1 MKIRDELLNSSL
13 KVKETKVSY
22 KKGMYFYN
30 KTFIKIYSAKGRI
43 CLVDGDI
50 VSPEE
55 GNKMFLS
62 YKKKEEFSFETSEKE
77 VLKEELI
84 SSYRNKIDNSVAY
97 IDNYNQQKKAEKNN
111 ERLINI
117 ISALEKL

>member
-1 MKIRDELLNSSL
+1 MDTLKI
-13 KVKETKVSY
+13 KTTKTQY
-22 KKGMYFYN
+22 KKGIYFYN
-30 KTFIKIYSAKGRI
+30 KIFMKIYSSKGSL
-43 CLVDGDI
+43 CLIDGDI

-111 ERLINI
+111 ERLLNI